1 MWRQARSIGTWAM
14 LLVAATITISVSAR
28 CVQAQEEKKDYLT
41 DAEGDRI
48 RDAVTPAERM
58 KLFVTFAD
66 DRLKKFQYE
75 LTRTVP
81 EGRRAEILNGLLN
94 AYAGCID
101 DAADQIEVAREKQVD
116 IRASL
121 KVMQSKGKE
130 FLEALQKIN
139 QSAGPEY
146 DIYKDTLQDA
156 IEGTQDAL
164 TDVDKA
170 LKELNT
176 APVRRKP
183 S

>member
-1 MWRQARSIGTWAM
+1 MLRRVRKRATWMM
-14 LLVAATITISVSAR
+14 LLLAGAAVSGR
-28 CVQAQEEKKDYLT
+28 SVQAQQEKKDYLT
-41 DAEGDRI
+41 DAEGDLI
-48 RDAVTPAERM
+48 RDAVTPPERM
-58 KLFVTFAD
+58 KLFVAFAQ

-81 EGRRAEILNGLLN
+81 EGRRGEILNGLLN

-116 IRASL
+116 IRAAL
-121 KVMQSKGKE
+121 KNMQSKGKE
-130 FLEALQKIN
+130 FLDALQKIN
-139 QSAGPEY
+139 QGGPEY

-183 S
+183 T

>member
-1 MWRQARSIGTWAM
+1 MLRQEWKLAAWTM
-14 LLVAATITISVSAR
+14 LLVAATAVCAR
-28 CVQAQEEKKDYLT
+28 GVQAQQEKKDYLT
-41 DAEGDRI
+41 DLEGDRI
-48 RDAVTPAERM
+48 RDAVTPPERM
-58 KLFVTFAD
+58 KLFVIFAD

-116 IRASL
+116 IRGAL
-121 KVMQSKGKE
+121 KNMQSKGKE

-139 QSAGPEY
+139 QGGPEY
-146 DIYKDTLQDA
+146 DIYKGTLQDA

-164 TDVDKA
+164 ADVDKA

-176 APVRRKP
+176 APVRRKL

>member
-1 MWRQARSIGTWAM
+1 MGRRVRRLASWMM
-14 LLVAATITISVSAR
+14 LLMVAAAVSAR
-28 CVQAQEEKKDYLT
+28 GVQAQQEKKDYLT

-48 RDAVTPAERM
+48 RDAVTPPERM
-58 KLFVTFAD
+58 KLFVIFAD

-75 LTRTVP
+75 LTRTMP

-116 IRASL
+116 IRVAL
-121 KVMQSKGKE
+121 KNMQSKGKE

-139 QSAGPEY
+139 QGGPEY

-164 TDVDKA
+164 SDVDKA

>member
-1 MWRQARSIGTWAM
+1 MGRRVRRLASWMM
-14 LLVAATITISVSAR
+14 LLMVAAVSAR
-28 CVQAQEEKKDYLT
+28 GVQAQQEKKDYLT

-48 RDAVTPAERM
+48 RDAVTPPERM
-58 KLFVTFAD
+58 KLFVIFAD

-75 LTRTVP
+75 LTRTMP

-116 IRASL
+116 IRVAL
-121 KVMQSKGKE
+121 KNMQSKGKE

-139 QSAGPEY
+139 QGGPEY

-164 TDVDKA
+164 SDVDKA

>member
-1 MWRQARSIGTWAM
+1 MSRRVRRLASWMTLLMVATAVWAPG
-14 LLVAATITISVSAR
+14 L
-28 CVQAQEEKKDYLT
+28 QAQQEKKDYLT

-48 RDAVTPAERM
+48 RDAVTPPERM
-58 KLFVTFAD
+58 KLFVIFAD

-94 AYAGCID
+94 AYAGCMD

-116 IRASL
+116 IRAAL
-121 KVMQSKGKE
+121 KNMQSKGKE

-139 QSAGPEY
+139 QGGPEY
-146 DIYKDTLQDA
+146 DLYKDTLQDA

-164 TDVDKA
+164 SDVDKA

>member
-1 MWRQARSIGTWAM
+1 MWWQARRFEIWTM
-14 LLVAATITISVSAR
+14 LLVAAMTTVALSAR
-28 CVQAQEEKKDYLT
+28 RVQAQEEKKDYLT

-48 RDAVTPAERM
+48 RDAVTPPERM
-58 KLFVTFAD
+58 KLFVEFAG

-121 KVMQSKGKE
+121 KIMQTKGKE

-139 QSAGPEY
+139 EGGPEY
-146 DIYKDTLQDA
+146 DTYKDTLQDA

>member
-1 MWRQARSIGTWAM
+1 M
-14 LLVAATITISVSAR
+14 
-28 CVQAQEEKKDYLT
+28 
-41 DAEGDRI
+41 
-48 RDAVTPAERM
+48 
-58 KLFVTFAD
+58 
-66 DRLKKFQYE
+66 
-75 LTRTVP
+75 P

-121 KVMQSKGKE
+121 KIMQSKGKE

-139 QSAGPEY
+139 QGGPEY

>member
-1 MWRQARSIGTWAM
+1 MRRRSCKSGIAAA
-14 LLVAATITISVSAR
+14 LLAVSLVSAAPVR
-28 CVQAQEEKKDYLT
+28 SAYAQQEKKDYLT

-48 RDAVTPAERM
+48 RDAVVPSERM
-58 KLFVTFAD
+58 KLFVSFAD

-94 AYAGCID
+94 AYTGCID
-101 DAADQIEVAREKQVD
+101 DAADQIDVAREKQLD

-121 KVMQSKGKE
+121 KIMQSKGKD
-130 FLEALQKIN
+130 FLEILQKIN
-139 QSAGPEY
+139 QGGPEY
-146 DIYKDTLQDA
+146 DTYKDTLEDA
-156 IEGTQDAL
+156 IESTKDAL
-164 TDVDKA
+164 DDTDKA
-170 LKELNT
+170 LKELNP

>member
-1 MWRQARSIGTWAM
+1 MLRQARNLGIWMM
-14 LLVAATITISVSAR
+14 LLIAATAVCAR
-28 CVQAQEEKKDYLT
+28 NIHAQEAKKDYLT

-48 RDAVTPAERM
+48 RDAVTPPERM
-58 KLFVTFAD
+58 KLFVIFAD

-116 IRASL
+116 IRAAL
-121 KVMQSKGKE
+121 KNMQMKGKE

-139 QSAGPEY
+139 QGGPEY
-146 DIYKDTLQDA
+146 DTYKDTLQDA

-164 TDVDKA
+164 SDVDKA
-170 LKELNT
+170 LKELNP

>member
-1 MWRQARSIGTWAM
+1 MWRQVRRTGIWTM
-14 LLVAATITISVSAR
+14 LLVAATVMISLSAR
-28 CVQAQEEKKDYLT
+28 CVQAQEQKKDYLT

-48 RDAVTPAERM
+48 RDAVTPPERM
-58 KLFVTFAD
+58 KLFVIFAG

-81 EGRRAEILNGLLN
+81 EGRRSEILNGLLN

-121 KVMQSKGKE
+121 KIMQTKGKE
-130 FLEALQKIN
+130 YLEALQKIN
-139 QSAGPEY
+139 EGGPEY
-146 DIYKDTLQDA
+146 DTYKDTLQDA

-170 LKELNT
+170 LKELNP

>member
-1 MWRQARSIGTWAM
+1 MR
-14 LLVAATITISVSAR
+14 LLAYKLGICTTAATRGDGFGAPAFMPR
-28 CVQAQEEKKDYLT
+28 QKKKDYLT

-48 RDAVTPAERM
+48 RDAVTPPERM

-94 AYAGCID
+94 AYSGCID

-121 KVMQSKGKE
+121 KIMQTKSKE

-139 QSAGPEY
+139 QGGPEY
-146 DIYKDTLQDA
+146 EIYKETLQDA

-164 TDVDKA
+164 SDVEKA

>member
-1 MWRQARSIGTWAM
+1 MGRQARRLGIWTI
-14 LLVAATITISVSAR
+14 LVVAATVTLSAR

-48 RDAVTPAERM
+48 RDAVTPPERM
-58 KLFVTFAD
+58 KLFVEFAG

-121 KVMQSKGKE
+121 KVMQTKGKE

-139 QSAGPEY
+139 QGGPEY
-146 DIYKDTLQDA
+146 DTYKDTLQDA

>member
-1 MWRQARSIGTWAM
+1 M
-14 LLVAATITISVSAR
+14 LLGAVVTVSAR
-28 CVQAQEEKKDYLT
+28 RVHAQEEKKDYLT

-48 RDAVTPAERM
+48 RDAVTPPERM

-94 AYAGCID
+94 AYSGCID

-116 IRASL
+116 MRAAL
-121 KVMQSKGKE
+121 KIMQSRGKE
-130 FLEALQKIN
+130 FLQTLQKIN
-139 QSAGPEY
+139 QGGPEY
-146 DIYKDTLQDA
+146 DTYKDTLQDA

-164 TDVDKA
+164 SDVDQA

>member
-1 MWRQARSIGTWAM
+1 MRRLAYKIGLFIT
-14 LLVAATITISVSAR
+14 LLAAASSSAR
-28 CVQAQEEKKDYLT
+28 GLHAQEEKKDYLT

-48 RDAVTPAERM
+48 RYAVTPPERM
-58 KLFVTFAD
+58 KLYVTFAD

-101 DAADQIEVAREKQVD
+101 DAADQIDVAREKQVD

-121 KVMQSKGKE
+121 KTMQSKGKE

-139 QSAGPEY
+139 QGAGPEH

-164 TDVDKA
+164 SDVDKA

>member
-1 MWRQARSIGTWAM
+1 MPRLAHKLVIWSLLLLAAM
-14 LLVAATITISVSAR
+14 ASAS
-28 CVQAQEEKKDYLT
+28 CVHAQQQKKDYLT

-48 RDAVTPAERM
+48 RDAVTPPDRM

-75 LTRTVP
+75 LTRAVP
-81 EGRRAEILNGLLN
+81 EGRRSEILNGLLN
-94 AYAGCID
+94 AYSGCID
-101 DAADQIEVAREKQVD
+101 DAADQIEVAREKQAD

-121 KVMQSKGKE
+121 KIMQSKSKE
-130 FLEALQKIN
+130 FLEVLQKIN
-139 QSAGPEY
+139 QGGPEY
-146 DIYKDTLQDA
+146 EIYKDTLQDA

-164 TDVDKA
+164 TDVEKA

>member
-1 MWRQARSIGTWAM
+1 MLRQGWRWATWIM
-14 LLVAATITISVSAR
+14 LLVAATAVCARSVR
-28 CVQAQEEKKDYLT
+28 AQQEKKDYLT
-41 DAEGDRI
+41 DTEGDRI
-48 RDAVTPAERM
+48 RDAVTPPERM
-58 KLFVTFAD
+58 KLFVSFAD

-75 LTRTVP
+75 LTRSVP

-116 IRASL
+116 IRAAL
-121 KVMQSKGKE
+121 KNMQSKGKE

-139 QSAGPEY
+139 QGGPEY
-146 DIYKDTLQDA
+146 DTYKDTLQDA

-164 TDVDKA
+164 SDVDKA

>member
-1 MWRQARSIGTWAM
+1 MWRQARRSGIWTV
-14 LLVAATITISVSAR
+14 LLMAAVATVTLSAR

-48 RDAVTPAERM
+48 RDAVTPPERM
-58 KLFVTFAD
+58 KLFVEFAG

-81 EGRRAEILNGLLN
+81 EGRRSEILNGLLN

-116 IRASL
+116 IRTSL
-121 KVMQSKGKE
+121 KIMQTKGKE
-130 FLEALQKIN
+130 YLEALQKIN
-139 QSAGPEY
+139 EGGPEY
-146 DIYKDTLQDA
+146 NTYKDTLQDA

-164 TDVDKA
+164 SDVEKA

>member
-1 MWRQARSIGTWAM
+1 MWRQARKIGMWAM
-14 LLVAATITISVSAR
+14 VLMAAMATVTLSAR

-48 RDAVTPAERM
+48 RDAVTPPERM
-58 KLFVTFAD
+58 KLFVEFAG

-121 KVMQSKGKE
+121 KIMQTKGKE

-139 QSAGPEY
+139 QGGPEY
-146 DIYKDTLQDA
+146 ETYKDTLQDA

>member
-1 MWRQARSIGTWAM
+1 MWRQARNLRLWAM
-14 LLVAATITISVSAR
+14 LLISAMATVPFSTR

-41 DAEGDRI
+41 NAEGDRI
-48 RDAVTPAERM
+48 RDAVTPPERM
-58 KLFVTFAD
+58 KLFVEFAG

-121 KVMQSKGKE
+121 KIMQTKGKE
-130 FLEALQKIN
+130 YLEALQKIN
-139 QSAGPEY
+139 EGGPEY
-146 DIYKDTLQDA
+146 DTYKDTLQDA

>member
-1 MWRQARSIGTWAM
+1 MWRWERSFGFWTM
-14 LLVAATITISVSAR
+14 LLTAALLIISLSAR
-28 CVQAQEEKKDYLT
+28 GVQGQEEKKDYLT

-48 RDAVTPAERM
+48 RDAVTPPERM
-58 KLFVTFAD
+58 KLFVEFAG

-116 IRASL
+116 IRAAL

-130 FLEALQKIN
+130 YLEALQKIN
-139 QSAGPEY
+139 EGGPEY
-146 DIYKDTLQDA
+146 ETYKDTLQDA

-164 TDVDKA
+164 SDVEKA

>member
-1 MWRQARSIGTWAM
+1 MWRPARRLGIWTM
-14 LLVAATITISVSAR
+14 LLVAAMVTVSLSAR
-28 CVQAQEEKKDYLT
+28 RVEAQEEKKDYLT

-48 RDAVTPAERM
+48 RDAVTPPERM

-75 LTRTVP
+75 LTRKVP

-121 KVMQSKGKE
+121 KIMQTKGKE

-139 QSAGPEY
+139 EGGPEY
-146 DIYKDTLQDA
+146 DTYKDTLQDA

-164 TDVDKA
+164 SDVDKA

>member
-1 MWRQARSIGTWAM
+1 MRLLAYKLGICTLLLLTAMASARS
-14 LLVAATITISVSAR
+14 VH
-28 CVQAQEEKKDYLT
+28 AQQQKKDYLT

-48 RDAVTPAERM
+48 RDAVTPPERM

-81 EGRRAEILNGLLN
+81 EGRRSEILNGLLN
-94 AYAGCID
+94 AYSGCID

-121 KVMQSKGKE
+121 KIMQSKSKE
-130 FLEALQKIN
+130 FLEVLQKIN
-139 QSAGPEY
+139 QGGPEY
-146 DIYKDTLQDA
+146 EIYKDTLQDA

-164 TDVDKA
+164 SDVEKA

>member
-1 MWRQARSIGTWAM
+1 MWRQVRRLGIWTT
-14 LLVAATITISVSAR
+14 LLMAATGTVSVSAR
-28 CVQAQEEKKDYLT
+28 CVRAQQEKKDYLT

-48 RDAVTPAERM
+48 RDAVTPPERM

-66 DRLKKFQYE
+66 ERLKKFQYE
-75 LTRTVP
+75 LTRTMP

-116 IRASL
+116 IRVAL
-121 KVMQSKGKE
+121 KNMQSKGKE

-139 QSAGPEY
+139 QGGPEY

-164 TDVDKA
+164 SDVDKGI
-170 LKELNT
+170 KDLNT

>member
-1 MWRQARSIGTWAM
+1 MWRRVRSSGIWTM
-14 LLVAATITISVSAR
+14 LLVAATVMMSVSAR
-28 CVQAQEEKKDYLT
+28 CVRAQEEKKDYLT

-48 RDAVTPAERM
+48 RDAVTPPERM
-58 KLFVTFAD
+58 KLFVEFAG

-94 AYAGCID
+94 AYAGCVD

-121 KVMQSKGKE
+121 KIMQTKGKE
-130 FLEALQKIN
+130 YLEALQKIN
-139 QSAGPEY
+139 QGGPEY
-146 DIYKDTLQDA
+146 ETYKDTLQDA

-164 TDVDKA
+164 SDVERA

>member
-1 MWRQARSIGTWAM
+1 MM
-14 LLVAATITISVSAR
+14 LLMVAAAVSAR
-28 CVQAQEEKKDYLT
+28 GVQAQQEKKDYLT

-48 RDAVTPAERM
+48 RDAVTPPERM
-58 KLFVTFAD
+58 KLFVIFAD

-75 LTRTVP
+75 LTRTMP

-116 IRASL
+116 IRVAL
-121 KVMQSKGKE
+121 KNMQSKGKE

-139 QSAGPEY
+139 QGGPEY

-164 TDVDKA
+164 SDVDKA

>member
-1 MWRQARSIGTWAM
+1 MWRRVQRLATWMM
-14 LLVAATITISVSAR
+14 LLMTVATVSAQR
-28 CVQAQEEKKDYLT
+28 VQAQQEKKDYLT
-41 DAEGDRI
+41 DAEGDLI
-48 RDAVTPAERM
+48 RDAVTPPERM
-58 KLFVTFAD
+58 KLFVTFAQ

-116 IRASL
+116 IRAAL
-121 KVMQSKGKE
+121 KNMQSKGKE

-139 QSAGPEY
+139 QGGPEY

>member
-1 MWRQARSIGTWAM
+1 MLRRVRRLATWMM
-14 LLVAATITISVSAR
+14 LLTATAAVSAHR
-28 CVQAQEEKKDYLT
+28 VQAQQEKKDYLT
-41 DAEGDRI
+41 DAEGDLI
-48 RDAVTPAERM
+48 RDAVTPPERM
-58 KLFVTFAD
+58 KLFVAFAQ

-75 LTRTVP
+75 LTRSVP

-101 DAADQIEVAREKQVD
+101 DAGDQIEVAREKQVD
-116 IRASL
+116 IRAAL
-121 KVMQSKGKE
+121 KNMQSKGKE
-130 FLEALQKIN
+130 FLETLQKIN
-139 QSAGPEY
+139 QGGPEY
-146 DIYKDTLQDA
+146 DTYKDTLQDA